1 MRDVVDACGV
11 GAALL
16 SSSASAFPLSCRCG
30 RTKLLLAFL
39 RVNMALRVKACRRA
53 RRLPSPFPGA
63 VIVPR
68 PDAALAFV
76 VTTHDRLLAS
86 WIIWGVYMYLRPCF
100 LLVAFSPIQP

>member
-1 MRDVVDACGV
+1 MSSTH
-11 GAALL
+11 AALGL
-16 SSSASAFPLSCRCG
+16 LCCPRRLPLFLFPVVVRG
-30 RTKLLLAFL
+30 WTKLLLAFL
-39 RVNMALRVKACRRA
+39 RVNMALRVKSCRRA